1 MSDLQNSEMRVLN
14 HFVNQLLSQSVER
27 CIISYCATTNTY
39 QLNADNIGAL
49 PIVNYMRRNN
59 LTKLFNFTLDIQ
71 EDTVNAHNFYYIL
84 KIDQTLAQT
93 TGA

>member
-1 MSDLQNSEMRVLN
+1 MRVLN

-59 LTKLFNFTLDIQ
+59 LTKLFNFTLHI
-71 EDTVNAHNFYYIL
+71 EDDPHTYNGFHYIL
-84 KIDQTLAQT
+84 KIDSVA
-93 TGA
+93 AP